1 MILAKKFFG
10 SYLISSCYLNQPFRT
25 KRVECFLR
33 TLPFWRASTSMA
45 DKASVRF
52 VLQLNKPHFKV
63 MNLQIEL
70 KNVSEELD
78 MVKNEMEDSNFL
90 NVDIIRSFGVW

>member
-1 MILAKKFFG
+1 
-10 SYLISSCYLNQPFRT
+10 
-25 KRVECFLR
+25 
-33 TLPFWRASTSMA
+33 MA
-45 DKASVRF
+45 DKASLRF

-78 MVKNEMEDSNFL
+78 MVKNEMEDSNL
-90 NVDIIRSFGVW
+90 YVDIGVWYGRRPLTDCKGRFS

>member
-1 MILAKKFFG
+1 
-10 SYLISSCYLNQPFRT
+10 
-25 KRVECFLR
+25 
-33 TLPFWRASTSMA
+33 MA

-78 MVKNEMEDSNFL
+78 MVKNEMEDSNF
-90 NVDIIRSFGVW
+90 F